1 MFSALQFRQHK
12 YPTVNINDFSC
23 SIVRLF
29 KMATESV
36 QVADDGN
43 LSVFKELESYPW
55 ETDAEFQVRTCQ
67 PRQFYPSL
75 HIYLLTYLK
84 GGLTAILGSNSTP
97 DRVRELTLR
106 AQCFYFSRKKN
117 AAIDFDAYKA
127 YLEDRGG
134 AHSKESASTTRES
147 SDPTPSSYDA
157 PSHTGSDLP
166 SASNLN
172 DPKNAPYPQSFADI
186 VALITSGAPIPGIRE
201 IPDTLLTDQASK
213 PVASKRRK
221 PWEKD
226 VDEETIQGGT
236 GTFGD
241 HRDTVVPQEYPIDA

>member
-1 MFSALQFRQHK
+1 
-12 YPTVNINDFSC
+12 
-23 SIVRLF
+23 
-29 KMATESV
+29 MATESV
-36 QVADDGN
+36 QVADEEN
-43 LSVFKELESYPW
+43 ISIFKELESYPW
-55 ETDAEFQVRTCQ
+55 ESDAEFQ
-67 PRQFYPSL
+67 
-75 HIYLLTYLK
+75 

-106 AQCFYFSRKKN
+106 AQCFYISRKKN
-117 AAIDFDAYKA
+117 TTIDFDAYKA
-127 YLEDRGG
+127 YLESRAGTQ
-134 AHSKESASTTRES
+134 STEPSATTTGS
-147 SDPTPSSYDA
+147 SDPTQSSDDA

-241 HRDTVVPQEYPIDA
+241 HRDTIVPQEYPIDT

>member
-1 MFSALQFRQHK
+1 
-12 YPTVNINDFSC
+12 
-23 SIVRLF
+23 
-29 KMATESV
+29 MATESV
-36 QVADDGN
+36 QAAADGN
-43 LSVFKELESYPW
+43 ISIFKELESYPW
-55 ETDAEFQVRTCQ
+55 ESDAEFQ
-67 PRQFYPSL
+67 
-75 HIYLLTYLK
+75 

-106 AQCFYFSRKKN
+106 AQCFYISRKKN
-117 AAIDFDAYKA
+117 TTIDFDAYKA
-127 YLEDRGG
+127 YLENRGG
-134 AHSKESASTTRES
+134 TQSKE
-147 SDPTPSSYDA
+147 TPSSITGSSESTPSPNDA
-157 PSHTGSDLP
+157 SSHTGSDLP

-186 VALITSGAPIPGIRE
+186 VALITSGAPIPGIRD

-241 HRDTVVPQEYPIDA
+241 HRDTIVQQEYPVDT

>member
-1 MFSALQFRQHK
+1 
-12 YPTVNINDFSC
+12 
-23 SIVRLF
+23 
-29 KMATESV
+29 
-36 QVADDGN
+36 
-43 LSVFKELESYPW
+43 
-55 ETDAEFQVRTCQ
+55 
-67 PRQFYPSL
+67 
-75 HIYLLTYLK
+75 
-84 GGLTAILGSNSTP
+84 LGSNSTP

-106 AQCFYFSRKKN
+106 AQCFYISRKKN
-117 AAIDFDAYKA
+117 TTIDFDAYKA
-127 YLEDRGG
+127 YLESRGDTQ
-134 AHSKESASTTRES
+134 STEPSAITTGS
-147 SDPTPSSYDA
+147 SDPTHSSSDA

-226 VDEETIQGGT
+226 VDEATIQGGT

-241 HRDTVVPQEYPIDA
+241 HRDTIVPQEYPIDT

>member
-1 MFSALQFRQHK
+1 
-12 YPTVNINDFSC
+12 
-23 SIVRLF
+23 
-29 KMATESV
+29 MATESV
-36 QVADDGN
+36 QVADEDN
-43 LSVFKELESYPW
+43 ISIFKELESYPW
-55 ETDAEFQVRTCQ
+55 ESDAEFQ
-67 PRQFYPSL
+67 
-75 HIYLLTYLK
+75 

-106 AQCFYFSRKKN
+106 AQCFYISRKN
-117 AAIDFDAYKA
+117 NTTIDFDAYKA
-127 YLEDRGG
+127 YLESGPG
-134 AHSKESASTTRES
+134 TQSTEPSATTTGS
-147 SDPTPSSYDA
+147 SDPAQSSNDA

-241 HRDTVVPQEYPIDA
+241 HRDTIVPQEYPIDT